1 MAGMGGDACAAFC
14 QSYDIGCQLDNADV
28 CMPVTLHTASHT
40 TDTHKQPGTKQI
52 SACPVP
58 SQADNAAVGAPR
70 LLTLCCMLY
79 ALRRRGMRTHGHAWH
94 AGTVLDR
101 DLAGDYRPGWLRRPA
116 ARAVLPFLQDVWL
129 RKVRLQALPREQEVA
144 FSGTGARV

>member
-1 MAGMGGDACAAFC
+1 MLMRCVAGACIDAC
-14 QSYDIGCQLDNADV
+14 
-28 CMPVTLHTASHT
+28 M
-40 TDTHKQPGTKQI
+40 
-52 SACPVP
+52 
-58 SQADNAAVGAPR
+58 
-70 LLTLCCMLY
+70 
-79 ALRRRGMRTHGHAWH
+79 H